1 MAAALAAARS
11 GARVILCDEDF
22 RLGGRLLAE
31 RCEIDGR
38 PALEWVTAAKTELEG
53 LPDCRI
59 MRRTTVL
66 GVYDGGTYAALERV
80 NDHVPGAAG
89 A

>member
-1 MAAALAAARS
+1 MKISVSAAASSPSAR
-11 GARVILCDEDF
+11 
-22 RLGGRLLAE
+22 
-31 RCEIDGR
+31 EIDGR
-38 PALEWVTAAKTELEG
+38 PALEWVTAAKTELES

-59 MRRTTVL
+59 MRRTTVV

-80 NDHVPGAAG
+80 NDHVPVAAR